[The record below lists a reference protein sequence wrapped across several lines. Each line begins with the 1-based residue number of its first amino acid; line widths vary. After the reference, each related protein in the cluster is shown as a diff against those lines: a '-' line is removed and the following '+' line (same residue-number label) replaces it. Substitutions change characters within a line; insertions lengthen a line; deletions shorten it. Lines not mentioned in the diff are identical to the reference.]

1 MDDAEP
7 DRETDQ
13 QAAAGPATGS
23 LRLPFL
29 RTPRACRAWVTSA
42 CLAAVVLPIALD
54 HRIGVGHADAEGWTA
69 LVVILASVVNIEI
82 GRLLEGGA
90 SDSQRPHKA
99 LSTWSLTAAIL
110 LSVVWLLPVV
120 AACYA
125 HGRWRGLRVPLWKWV
140 GSAAYVVLAGVAAS
154 AVLHAVLGEPTSL
167 TRGDGLRGLL
177 AVLAATAVFLAVETL
192 LFHGSAYLNDA
203 SDETWLRQTLR
214 APGFYLT
221 ETGVLLVGG
230 LSAAVWIAAPWF
242 LALLL
247 PVFVLA
253 QQAALHAPLRQR
265 ADHDEKTGLLRFDS
279 WHRRAT
285 ADAAR
290 CHRQGEPWSVV
301 FADLDHFKVFNDRWG
316 HLAGDRALEVT
327 AATIRRELR
336 ADDLVARFGGE
347 EFCVFLPGVA
357 IAEARVLAER
367 VRVAVEAAAL
377 PGDQRLTIS
386 VGVATVDGGS
396 GPREL
401 RAVLRVADRALY
413 DAKRAGRNCVAARR
427 VEGSP
432 HDAGGSAIDR
442 WQ

>member
-1 MDDAEP
+1 MDDADP
-7 DRETDQ
+7 DGVTDQ

-54 HRIGVGHADAEGWTA
+54 HRIGVGHSDTEGWTA

-253 QQAALHAPLRQR
+253 QQAALHAPLSQR

-279 WHRRAT
+279 WHRRAS
-285 ADAAR
+285 AEAAR
-290 CHRQGEPWSVV
+290 CLRQGDPWTVL
-301 FADLDHFKVFNDRWG
+301 FADLDHFKAFNDRWG

-327 AATIRRELR
+327 ASTIRRELR

-347 EFCVFLPGVA
+347 EFCVFLPRVGPG
-357 IAEARVLAER
+357 EAGVLAER
-367 VRVAVEAAAL
+367 IRSAIEAALL
-377 PGDQRLTIS
+377 PEDQRLTIS
-386 VGVATVDGGS
+386 VGVATVDDGS
-396 GPREL
+396 GPLEL

-413 DAKRAGRNCVAARR
+413 DAKRAGRNCVAAQR
-427 VEGSP
+427 VEV
-432 HDAGGSAIDR
+432 AGHEGPAGR
-442 WQ
+442 YGEH